1 MKKGCLG
8 LIFGAVLLICCAGI
22 AAAQPAPDPGQPPD
36 GGQPEMQMDTAP
48 SVMPNESPPEQAPPP
63 DTGTAAKTAKP
74 EKQHTMENGPTHD
87 ALDDYSSIIKA
98 EPNREDQIDKYQLTT
113 IHNLSN
119 LYWELGM
126 EDLKDDDAID
136 RYLFINDCDLYM
148 KYSHNEF
155 EWNKI
160 KEATRKYLAKNMAL
174 FPTHFEIL
182 LPLAVGKYDQERGEF
197 DIEAESRL
205 NNVKKMDVAPN
216 FGVPVCRSQGEWKT
230 YPKNIILVLIR
241 PFTLKSFPASPEL
254 ADLYINSTAQ
264 EYSKI
269 PLQEGFARYQRIAF
283 LRLKVHIIQYLET
296 VIFRTRWRA
305 VVVGQLDG
313 YEIYADHE
321 KFKLLYA
328 QDVKD
333 ESGKRHK
340 QHHISKSDMEAATHH
355 TGTSGTGAS
364 GGESD
369 TTSDDNSSEVDTS
382 EGITG
387 TGVDPGGMGN
397 TPPNGDS
404 PDAGEVVTP
413 GGKNSNNE
421 SQQ

>member
-1 MKKGCLG
+1 MKKGNLS
-8 LIFGAVLLICCAGI
+8 LVLGAVLLICCAGI
-22 AAAQPAPDPGQPPD
+22 ATAQPAPDPTQ
-36 GGQPEMQMDTAP
+36 GGPEMQMDTAP
-48 SVMPNESPPEQAPPP
+48 SVMPNEAPPEQAPPLDAAP
-63 DTGTAAKTAKP
+63 TTDTAVKAAKP
-74 EKQHTMENGPTHD
+74 EKQHALGIGSTHD
-87 ALDDYSSIIKA
+87 ALDDYSSIIKE
-98 EPNREDQIDKYQLTT
+98 EPKTDDQIDKYQLTT

-126 EDLKDDDAID
+126 EDLKDDEAVE
-136 RYLFINDCDLYM
+136 RYLFINDCDLYL

-174 FPTHFEIL
+174 FPTNFEIL

-197 DIEAESRL
+197 DIEAESQL

-216 FGVPVCRSQGEWKT
+216 FGVPVCRSMNEWKS

-254 ADLYINSTAQ
+254 ADLYINQTAAD
-264 EYSKI
+264 YSKI

-296 VIFRTRWRA
+296 VLFRTRWRA

-328 QDVKD
+328 QNIKD
-333 ESGKRHK
+333 NFGKRHK

-355 TGTSGTGAS
+355 TGTAGTGA
-364 GGESD
+364 GPGEND
-369 TTSDDNSSEVDTS
+369 TTSEDNSSEVDTS

-387 TGVDPGGMGN
+387 TGVDPGGMGTAPTN
-397 TPPNGDS
+397 SDS
-404 PDAGEVVTP
+404 PDVGEVVTP
-413 GGKNSNNE
+413 GGKKPDAE
-421 SQQ
+421 SQ

>member
-1 MKKGCLG
+1 MKKGDLG
-8 LIFGAVLLICCAGI
+8 LILGAVFLICCGGI
-22 AAAQPAPDPGQPPD
+22 ATAQPASDPAQ
-36 GGQPEMQMDTAP
+36 GGPEMQMDTAP
-48 SVMPNESPPEQAPPP
+48 SVMPNEAPPEQAPPS
-63 DTGTAAKTAKP
+63 DIDAAAKAAKP
-74 EKQHTMENGPTHD
+74 EKQHSLSNGPTHD
-87 ALDDYSSIIKA
+87 ALDDYSSIIKE
-98 EPNREDQIDKYQLTT
+98 EPKNSDQIDKYQLTT

-119 LYWELGM
+119 LYWSLGM

-136 RYLFINDCDLYM
+136 HYLFINDCDLYM

-174 FPTHFEIL
+174 FPTRFEIL

-197 DIEAESRL
+197 DIDPESQL

-230 YPKNIILVLIR
+230 YPKNFILVLIR

-269 PLQEGFARYQRIAF
+269 PLQEGFARYQRMAF

-296 VIFRTRWRA
+296 VLYHTRWRA
-305 VVVGQLDG
+305 VVVGQLEG

-328 QDVKD
+328 QDVKTD
-333 ESGKRHK
+333 FGKRHK
-340 QHHISKSDMEAATHH
+340 QHHISKADMEEATHH
-355 TGTSGTGAS
+355 TSTAGTGA
-364 GGESD
+364 GPGEND
-369 TTSDDNSSEVDTS
+369 TTSEDNSSEVDTS

-387 TGVDPGGMGN
+387 TGVDPGGMGTAPTN
-397 TPPNGDS
+397 SDS

-413 GGKNSNNE
+413 GGKKPDAE
-421 SQQ
+421 QQ